1 MNNQFHD
8 SNSGII
14 EQFNIE
20 NPININDISNR
31 RRHFKW
37 FNHLKRTLRKF
48 FNNKLFVINIFVLTL
63 CIIITI
69 INAVSLFNK
78 QHALS
83 KAKEFNQLI
92 ENNYTTL
99 KNDFNQLSTNRKET
113 QQKRKEYESQSSTN
127 DIDLEQVKTRHNKL
141 EYTVTSVDNAIETY
155 RKNIQFIE
163 TETELIENRIR
174 EKKRNREISTQEKN
188 ELFSI
193 LQAKYSKLYQE
204 ASALY
209 EKKQLND
216 HTRFNMLQLILNS
229 DIISSLDE
237 YRLLMNFINENTL
250 NEKDINDI
258 DTIKKTPL
266 LVQQYKLINDSDT
279 QVENLFKKEKELITS
294 EKPILILIQLTTGER
309 FGICIKSKQ
318 TNLWSIQSQNDNDIF
333 FFSFTNSKKYP
344 FIKCN
349 QHMKT
354 TYILSFRRDIE
365 IIVPDAC
372 FNNDEF
378 FSIEKRVKFYRTKKH
393 FVVKEVEMYHI
404 YE

>member
-1 MNNQFHD
+1 
-8 SNSGII
+8 
-14 EQFNIE
+14 
-20 NPININDISNR
+20 
-31 RRHFKW
+31 
-37 FNHLKRTLRKF
+37 
-48 FNNKLFVINIFVLTL
+48 
-63 CIIITI
+63 
-69 INAVSLFNK
+69 
-78 QHALS
+78 
-83 KAKEFNQLI
+83 
-92 ENNYTTL
+92 
-99 KNDFNQLSTNRKET
+99 
-113 QQKRKEYESQSSTN
+113 
-127 DIDLEQVKTRHNKL
+127 
-141 EYTVTSVDNAIETY
+141 
-155 RKNIQFIE
+155 
-163 TETELIENRIR
+163 LIENRIR